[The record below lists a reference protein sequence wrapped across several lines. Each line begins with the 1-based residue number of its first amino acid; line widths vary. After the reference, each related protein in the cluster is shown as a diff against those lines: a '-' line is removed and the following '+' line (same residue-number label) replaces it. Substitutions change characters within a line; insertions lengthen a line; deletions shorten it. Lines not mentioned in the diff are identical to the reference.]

1 MFKNNY
7 EYAYLINTDENKF
20 ILITEKEEK
29 EEKENGELHIN
40 IGNVKLVEAM
50 NYAGN
55 KGWEFIVHDEN
66 IGLVFKKVV

>member
-29 EEKENGELHIN
+29 E

-66 IGLVFKKVV
+66 IGLVFNKVV